1 MTTHSSVQTVAL
13 EAAMSCVDVS
23 MTYPAMR
30 SAPGVEALKGISLH
44 LAPNSIT
51 VIIGA
56 SGCGKST
63 LLRLLGGLDTPTHG
77 RITVGDC
84 SAADARRDKRF
95 GFVPQAP
102 TLLTW
107 RTVRENVT
115 LLTEVNRRRGR
126 FSGAA
131 PTPTPTPT
139 PAQARSR
146 GEVVKVVDE
155 IITAVGLAG
164 FADARTRTL
173 SGGMAQRVALA
184 RAFVLGAP
192 ILLLD
197 EPFAALDE
205 LTRAEMRR
213 LLCELWRTHRSTVVF
228 TTHDLN
234 EAVLLADRVIVL
246 SSRPGRVFADIEVGL
261 ERPSPQGI
269 EDTETF
275 RSALREVRHALH
287 QAASHPAS
295 QAANHPASQAAN
307 R

>member
-1 MTTHSSVQTVAL
+1 MTTQSTSPMVDVDATVR
-13 EAAMSCVDVS
+13 CVDVS
-23 MTYPAMR
+23 MTYPSAR
-30 SAPGVEALKGISLH
+30 SSPRVEALAGISLT

-63 LLRLLGGLDTPTHG
+63 LLRLIGGLDTPTHG
-77 RITVGDC
+77 RVTVGDL
-84 SAADARRDKRF
+84 SAADARREKRF

-107 RTVRENVT
+107 RTVRENVR
-115 LLTEVNRRRGR
+115 LLTEVNRRPGR
-126 FSGAA
+126 LSG
-131 PTPTPTPT
+131 T
-139 PAQARSR
+139 PAE
-146 GEVVKVVDE
+146 GDIVDE
-155 IITAVGLAG
+155 MITAVGLAG

-192 ILLLD
+192 VLLLD

-213 LLCELWRTHRSTVVF
+213 LLCELWLTHRSTVVF

-261 ERPSPQGI
+261 ERPSPDGT

-275 RSALREVRHALH
+275 RSAVRDVRQALH
-287 QAASHPAS
+287 QAA
-295 QAANHPASQAAN
+295 N
-307 R
+307 